1 MKRSVPPLVSCEWLA
16 NELKRSGKKRL
27 KIIDSTW
34 FLPNSPFKNVSEDSA
49 RELFSKKKIPGA
61 VFLDIDRIGDPSFTQ
76 IKVPHNLPRDASF
89 LRDVLN
95 LQTEDHA
102 IVYDQLGIFS
112 SPRGM
117 FTLEAFGHVNVSV
130 LDGGLPMWLKLGFPV
145 EIGDDEKMTIGEP
158 SSSSKRKES
167 VTPSLKKK
175 RKTKRTDL
183 QWSLKDVQDNIVT
196 KKYQLVDVRPSPRY
210 NGKMK
215 ESRPNTRSGHVPGSF
230 NVPFTSLL
238 RDVKNG
244 SIPTTLESK
253 DAIEL
258 HFREAGVQ
266 LEGKIAFMCGSGLT
280 ACIGKLALEHIGFE
294 GSSSPVYDG
303 SWAEYGS
310 NDCKTT
316 VHVPS
321 AMGGPGF

>member
-1 MKRSVPPLVSCEWLA
+1 MRRSVPPLVSCEWLA
-16 NELKRSGKKRL
+16 NELKRSGRKRL

-34 FLPNSPFKNVSEDSA
+34 FLPNSPFKNVTELTA
-49 RELFSKKKIPGA
+49 EELFSKKRIPGA

-76 IKVPHNLPRDASF
+76 LKVPHNLPRDASF
-89 LRDVLN
+89 LREMLN
-95 LQTEDHA
+95 LRSEEHA

-145 EIGDDEKMTIGEP
+145 EIGDDEKMVI
-158 SSSSKRKES
+158 SKRTES
-167 VTPSLKKK
+167 VTPSSKKK

-183 QWSLKDVQDNIVT
+183 QWSLKDVQDNIVSQ
-196 KKYQLVDVRPSPRY
+196 KYQLVDVRPSPRY

-230 NVPFTSLL
+230 NVPFISLL
-238 RDVKNG
+238 RDVKNKN
-244 SIPTTLESK
+244 IPTTLESK
-253 DAIEL
+253 NAIAL
-258 HFREAGVQ
+258 RFREAGVQ
-266 LEGKIAFMCGSGLT
+266 LDEKIAFMCGSGLT

-310 NDCKTT
+310 NYCKTT
-316 VHVPS
+316 VHVPT

>member
-1 MKRSVPPLVSCEWLA
+1 MRRSVPPLVSCEWLA
-16 NELKRSGKKRL
+16 NELKRSGRKRL

-34 FLPNSPFKNVSEDSA
+34 FLPNSPFKNVTELTA
-49 RELFSKKKIPGA
+49 RELFWKKRIPGA

-76 IKVPHNLPRDASF
+76 VKVPHNLPRDASF
-89 LRDVLN
+89 LREILN
-95 LQTEDHA
+95 LRSEDHA

-130 LDGGLPMWLKLGFPV
+130 LDGGLPMWLKLGLPV
-145 EIGDDEKMTIGEP
+145 EIGDDEKMTIGGPP
-158 SSSSKRKES
+158 SSTKRKES

-196 KKYQLVDVRPSPRY
+196 KKYQLVDMRPSPRY

-230 NVPFTSLL
+230 NVRGVRAWCSSAKRENFNNISHFERHFVVRSARKTTH
-238 RDVKNG
+238 
-244 SIPTTLESK
+244 SISCSFLTLNITTLNINTRIRILNSR
-253 DAIEL
+253 
-258 HFREAGVQ
+258 F
-266 LEGKIAFMCGSGLT
+266 
-280 ACIGKLALEHIGFE
+280 ALEHRYLSRAYSGTLRTGAFRLL
-294 GSSSPVYDG
+294 SRVR
-303 SWAEYGS
+303 
-310 NDCKTT
+310 
-316 VHVPS
+316 
-321 AMGGPGF
+321 MR